1 MVGDTFGLPNHPN
14 LTDKDIEYVV
24 ETVRAF
30 GDEVRDRRERTANR
44 KPLTT
49 KLEIYYSMRVLVT
62 GGAGYIG
69 NYIVEYLLERGHDVR
84 VLDSML
90 FGDGAL
96 EPFRD
101 HDRLEVREGD
111 IRHIDDLSYA
121 MEGMDAVVH
130 MAGIVG
136 DPACS
141 VNEQATQ
148 SANVEAT
155 KALVEVC
162 KLHDIE
168 RLVFAS
174 TCSVYGASELMEL
187 NEGSSL
193 NPLSLYAESKID
205 SEEIILHETHD
216 EFGGSDDITPTILRL
231 GTIFGWSRRMRFD
244 LVVNILTAKAVL
256 EDDIPVYG
264 GEQYRPLVHVEDA
277 ARAFADVLEA
287 PKEDV
292 DHEIFNVGDN
302 DLNYQIKEVGRL
314 VEEQV
319 PEAEVRFV
327 EHKEDERTYRVSF
340 DKINH
345 ILGWKT
351 RRDIPDGVEEIRE
364 WMTEEE
370 ITEYDADH
378 FRNSEYPYM

>member
-1 MVGDTFGLPNHPN
+1 
-14 LTDKDIEYVV
+14 
-24 ETVRAF
+24 
-30 GDEVRDRRERTANR
+30 
-44 KPLTT
+44 
-49 KLEIYYSMRVLVT
+49 MRVLVT

-69 NYIVEYLLERGHDVR
+69 NYIVEELLDAGHAVR

-90 FGDGAL
+90 WGDDAL
-96 EPFRD
+96 NPFKD
-101 HDRLEVREGD
+101 DEDLEIREGD
-111 IRHIDDLSYA
+111 IRHIEDLSYA
-121 MEGMDAVVH
+121 MEGCDAVIH

-136 DPACS
+136 DPACG

-148 SANVEAT
+148 SVNVEAT
-155 KALVEVC
+155 KALVEVA
-162 KLHDIE
+162 KLHNID

-187 NEGSSL
+187 NEGSFL

-216 EFGGSDDITPTILRL
+216 MFADNDITPTILRL

-264 GEQYRPLVHVEDA
+264 GEQYRPLVHVHDA
-277 ARAFADVLEA
+277 ARAFAAVLDADEE
-287 PKEDV
+287 KV
-292 DHEIFNVGDN
+292 NHQIFNVGDN
-302 DLNYQIKEVGRL
+302 DLNYQIKKVGAI
-314 VEEQV
+314 VEENV
-319 PEAEVRFV
+319 EDAEVRFV

-345 ILGWKT
+345 ILGW
-351 RRDIPDGVEEIRE
+351 E
-364 WMTEEE
+364 
-370 ITEYDADH
+370 TEYDITDGVQEIKEWMDEEDITDYSQEEM
-378 FRNSEYPYM
+378 RNSEYPYM